1 MPTQP
6 PGPQLMVMAVS
17 LRRYTV
23 DELDA
28 FPSDGNR
35 YELLD
40 GVLFVTPA
48 PGPIHEE
55 VVARLCALL
64 GRHLEPWPEVH
75 FAPRSE
81 VALPPK
87 NRIEPDLLVYRADR
101 LPSAWVDVADRWLAV
116 EVASPSTRTYD
127 RTYKLDGYLAMGVR
141 EVWLV
146 DPAERVVTVGRPGG
160 EVVMARSEVIWAPPD
175 PVAPFRLDLAKL
187 FRGLSGA

>member
-1 MPTQP
+1 
-6 PGPQLMVMAVS
+6 MVMAVS

-28 FPSDGNR
+28 FPPDGNR

-55 VVARLCALL
+55 IVARLCALL
-64 GRHLEPWPEVH
+64 ARHLEPWPEVH
-75 FAPRSE
+75 VAPRSE
-81 VALPPK
+81 VALPPG

-101 LPSAWVDVADRWLAV
+101 LPSEWLDVSERWVAV
-116 EVASPSTRTYD
+116 EVASSSTRMYD
-127 RTYKLDGYLAMGVR
+127 RAYKLDGYLAMGVR

-146 DPAERVVTVGRPGG
+146 DPVERTVTVGRPGG
-160 EVVMARSEVIWAPPD
+160 EVAVGREEVVWAPPA
-175 PVAPFRLDLAKL
+175 PVGPLRLDLEWL
-187 FRGLSGA
+187 FRGLPR